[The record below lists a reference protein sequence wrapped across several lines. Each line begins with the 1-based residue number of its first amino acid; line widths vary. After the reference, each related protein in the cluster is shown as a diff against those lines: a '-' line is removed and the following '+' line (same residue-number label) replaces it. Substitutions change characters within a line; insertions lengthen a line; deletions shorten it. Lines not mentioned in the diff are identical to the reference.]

1 MTGKGFAHL
10 IVTSVQ
16 TDRALV
22 SHSPYQHLGCVIDGR
37 GHLRVRPV
45 TWPVAADRWLQTAGL
60 VRTLKVIDRS
70 PTVEGSLRLIEVAM
84 RRTLQKLRFQ
94 GAVKALLFALGLRMV
109 RLAMA
114 DGNPELQQ
122 PDAELR

>member
-45 TWPVAADRWLQTAGL
+45 AWPVAADRWLQTAGL

-94 GAVKALLFALGLRMV
+94 GRLLQSIHV
-109 RLAMA
+109 RLCM
-114 DGNPELQQ
+114 GLFGLPPLQQ
-122 PDAELR
+122 VTLTQAE